1 MILNLDLKL
10 SSAFN
15 LLSLALLILIWR
27 LEVNVEIKKLNDKSD
42 LENSQ
47 ISKVQNSSLF
57 NFS

>member
-15 LLSLALLILIWR
+15 LLSLALLILIWG
-27 LEVNVEIKKLNDKSD
+27 LEVNVEIEKLNDKSD